1 MKPFPVLTLTFIL
14 TGLAASAQEPT
25 KEAKITRLLALM
37 KAEALADQVFERM
50 KAETATMST
59 ADATEKERA
68 HAQEIQAKIMDL
80 VKDRMS
86 WEKMRP
92 VYVKMYSETFSG
104 EEIDGMLAFYQS
116 PAGQAVLEKM
126 PQLVSRIMALAQSQ
140 MASLMPEIE
149 RLVKEQV
156 KK

>member
-92 VYVKMYSETFSG
+92 VYVNRP
-104 EEIDGMLAFYQS
+104 
-116 PAGQAVLEKM
+116 PAR
-126 PQLVSRIMALAQSQ
+126 PC
-140 MASLMPEIE
+140 
-149 RLVKEQV
+149 
-156 KK
+156 